1 MEKQDQKDILM
12 IVDSNALVHRSYHA
26 IPSLTSPSG
35 ILTNA
40 AYGYFLILLKAI
52 EEIKPKYIVAT
63 FDVAAK
69 TFRHEMFEEYKA
81 TRTKAPD
88 NLYTQIPI
96 VKEVLADMN
105 IKVLE
110 AEGYEADD
118 VIGTISNKAKK
129 EKNLEVII
137 VTGDLDTLQ
146 LIDSNVK
153 VWTLKTGI
161 SQSCIY
167 DHDAFVARYGLE
179 PSQFVDYKGLKG
191 DASDNIPGV
200 SGIGDKTAK
209 ELILK
214 HHSIEQLLKD
224 SKKIVDDPLIHD
236 KDKKIYIKMLAN
248 KDEALF
254 SKQLSSID
262 LEVPI
267 DFKLADSLYEVK
279 DYDKLKETLK
289 KYGFFSLMKKI
300 EVQNTPVVSSIQKNP
315 LDYKTIEVSDISE
328 ANQYLKDSNFIY
340 MLLDPDNNLHF
351 SVIQNNVNIVFKLD
365 KTLIKDLKISK
376 STLVSYD
383 AKNIYRIYPEI
394 FNDFLFEDI
403 KIMTWLLDSEKK
415 DYSLSSIAKVY
426 LREKKDQYNFFENF
440 ETSDLAAI
448 LPEIYQRILKKIN
461 ENNLDTVWNKIEKPL
476 IRVLNNMEDNGIGL
490 DTKYLDTLI
499 TKFQPEINDLET
511 EIYKLAGKEF
521 NINSPK
527 QIAEILFEDLEI
539 DTHGLAKTSVNKT
552 VSTNS
557 NELEKIKDDHP
568 IVENIL
574 RYRELTKLVTG
585 FITPLPTYISSK
597 DQKIHAIF
605 QQTGTATGR
614 LSSDSPN
621 LQNIP
626 IKKDYGP
633 LIRQAFIPSDGYS
646 FVSFDYSQM
655 ELRIAAFLSNDDAM
669 IESFKAGKDFH
680 TYTASLVFD
689 VPYEQVTKE
698 QRTQV
703 KALNFG
709 IVYGMGSRAYA
720 EQAKITKE
728 EAKEYIEEYFS
739 HYYKLKQFLDKLKED
754 ARSRGFCET
763 AFGRRR
769 NLPFAGVVSREGA
782 EQDRI
787 AINMPIQGLAADLIK
802 LSMVK
807 IYDHLVEKNLLKKV
821 KLVAQIHDEL
831 LFEIQSDIL
840 DSVVSDI
847 QKHLEENELNIFLKV
862 SMDVGKN
869 WGEVS

>member
-12 IVDSNALVHRSYHA
+12 VVDSNALVHRAYHA
-26 IPSLTSPSG
+26 IPNLTSPSG

-40 AYGYFLILLKAI
+40 VYGYFLILLKAI

-81 TRTKAPD
+81 TRIKSPD
-88 NLYTQIPI
+88 NLYAQIPI
-96 VKEVLADMN
+96 VKEILTDMN
-105 IKVLE
+105 INILE

-118 VIGTISNKAKK
+118 VIGTVATKAKK
-129 EKNLEVII
+129 EKNLEVVI

-161 SQSCIY
+161 SQSFLY
-167 DHDAFVARYGLE
+167 DHTAFVNRYGLE
-179 PSQFVDYKGLKG
+179 PNQFVDYKGLKG

-262 LEVPI
+262 LDVPI
-267 DFKLADSLYEVK
+267 DFKISDSLYEVK
-279 DYDKLKETLK
+279 DIKKLKETLK
-289 KYGFFSLMKKI
+289 KYGFFSLIKKI
-300 EVQNTPVVSSIQKNP
+300 EIQNMPVVSSKQSNP
-315 LDYKTIEVSDISE
+315 LDYKTIEIKDIKE
-328 ANQYLKDSNFIY
+328 VNEYLKDTNFIY
-340 MLLDPDNNLHF
+340 LLLDPDNNLHF
-351 SVIQNNVNIVFKLD
+351 SIIKDNENLVFKLD
-365 KTLIKDLKISK
+365 KSLISDLKIPK
-376 STLVSYD
+376 TTLVSYD
-383 AKNIYRIYPEI
+383 AKQIYRIYPDV

-403 KIMTWLLDSEKK
+403 KIMTWLVDPEKK

-426 LREKKDQYNFFENF
+426 MREKKDQYNFFDNF
-440 ETSDLAAI
+440 ETSDLVAI
-448 LPEIYQRILKKIN
+448 LPEIYQKILKKIN
-461 ENNLDTVWNKIEKPL
+461 ENNLDTVWNTIEKPL
-476 IRVLNNMEDNGIGL
+476 IRVINNMEKNGIGL
-490 DTKYLDTLI
+490 DIKYLDTLI
-499 TKFQPEINDLET
+499 IKFQPEINDLET

-527 QIAEILFEDLEI
+527 QIAEVLFEDLEI
-539 DTHGLAKTSVNKT
+539 DTHGLAKTSVNRT

-568 IVENIL
+568 IIENIL

-585 FITPLPTYISSK
+585 FITPLPTYISPK
-597 DQKIHAIF
+597 DQKIHAVF

-633 LIRQAFIPSDGYS
+633 LIRQAFIPSSGYS

-655 ELRIAAFLSNDDAM
+655 ELRIAAFLSQDDAM
-669 IESFKAGKDFH
+669 IESFKEGKDFH

-689 VPYEQVTKE
+689 LPYEKVSKE
-698 QRTQV
+698 QRNQV
-703 KALNFG
+703 KVLNFG
-709 IVYGMGSRAYA
+709 IVYGMGSKAYA
-720 EQAKITKE
+720 QQAKITKE
-728 EAKEYIEEYFS
+728 EAKTYIDEYFA
-739 HYYKLKQFLDKLKED
+739 HYYKLKTYLEKLKED

-763 AFGRRR
+763 IFGRRR
-769 NLPFAGVVSREGA
+769 SLPFAGVISREGA

-787 AINMPIQGLAADLIK
+787 AINMPIQGSAADLIK

-807 IYDHLVEKNLLKKV
+807 IFNHLSEENLLGKV

-840 DSVVSDI
+840 DKVIPDI
-847 QKHLEENELNIFLKV
+847 QKHLEENELNILLKV
-862 SMDVGKN
+862 NMDIGQN